1 MDASNDC
8 VCWNY
13 VYLQCFH
20 LSRAFSMV
28 FQSISEKN
36 GSKCEECNFLNVE
49 VQTWRVCRR
58 NHGLKVTS
66 SRDIHVL
73 VFCQIN
79 FNSFQFSQLFHGYQ
93 WNMARCERYT
103 RGWHIIPQTSF
114 FLGEKIHFTCNWK
127 QGFPVHFS
135 VQTYEIHV
143 EVWIVGNFKW
153 KVFKICE
160 LWILVEWKYQIF
172 VVDIFSQI
180 TTMADLVLWFCHQTI
195 YLSEW
200 KFIVI
205 ANGEL
210 ASQNLKNMRLGD
222 LNIDLWETNS
232 QPSNTLTV
240 NLQQT
245 HKWSRITGLSR
256 CSCHEMCYVGF

>member
-1 MDASNDC
+1 M
-8 VCWNY
+8 
-13 VYLQCFH
+13 
-20 LSRAFSMV
+20 
-28 FQSISEKN
+28 
-36 GSKCEECNFLNVE
+36 
-49 VQTWRVCRR
+49 
-58 NHGLKVTS
+58 
-66 SRDIHVL
+66 
-73 VFCQIN
+73 
-79 FNSFQFSQLFHGYQ
+79 
-93 WNMARCERYT
+93 
-103 RGWHIIPQTSF
+103 
-114 FLGEKIHFTCNWK
+114 
-127 QGFPVHFS
+127 
-135 VQTYEIHV
+135 
-143 EVWIVGNFKW
+143 
-153 KVFKICE
+153 FKICE